1 MLGRTWIQKGG
12 IKMRAFIMLC
22 LAGAVLSVA
31 SAANANT
38 VGMNFIGAQGNTTL
52 NITDTAT
59 GSYFVNAVIDPYM
72 AYINGSS
79 TPTQIWCVDPDHN
92 VNIGQKWTANVSY
105 LGGNLSNTYQ
115 GAGGASVYGAMAW
128 LITQFSSATTATQ
141 KQELQAAIW
150 SIAEGAPGPTPGFSV
165 NFVSGA
171 FMSAV
176 AADIANAQK
185 NMLTSGFEILTDV
198 NGQAQEFMVI
208 NTPEPSTLL
217 MLGLGLFAL
226 LLLARKRNALSPVIG

>member
-1 MLGRTWIQKGG
+1 MLGRTWILKGG
-12 IKMRAFIMLC
+12 VKVRSLVMLC
-22 LAGAVLSVA
+22 TVAALLSVA
-31 SAANANT
+31 SAAKANT

-52 NITDTAT
+52 NITDTAA
-59 GSYFVNAVIDPYM
+59 GYSNVNALIDPYM

-79 TPTQIWCVDPDHN
+79 TPTQIWCVDPDHG
-92 VNIGQKWTANVSY
+92 VSVGQKWTANVSY

-115 GAGGASVYGAMAW
+115 GVGGASVYGAMAW

-141 KQELQAAIW
+141 RQELQAAIW
-150 SIAEGAPGPTPGFSV
+150 EMAKGAPGPTPGFSV
-165 NFVSGA
+165 NNVSGA
-171 FMSAV
+171 FISAV

-185 NMLTSGFEILTDV
+185 NVLTSGFEILSDV
-198 NGQAQEFMVI
+198 NGQVQEYMVV

-226 LLLARKRNALSPVIG
+226 VLLSRKKKASALVLG